1 MTDNQE
7 SLNKAKRKL
16 TRSDSL
22 CHLVSNIYPIKAIT
36 NMYACQKSTAG
47 SDTICLRGQLVSSKF
62 QIDIINI
69 KEFLSVDRIL
79 TKPP

>member
-22 CHLVSNIYPIKAIT
+22 CHLVSNIYLVIYSIKAIT
-36 NMYACQKSTAG
+36 NVYACQKSTAG
-47 SDTICLRGQLVSSKF
+47 SDTMSKGATS
-62 QIDIINI
+62 
-69 KEFLSVDRIL
+69 K
-79 TKPP
+79 